1 MKILLENSKYLILIV
16 VMASLVATVLSVV
29 WGVYEMVI
37 VVYNLFTQYKSAS
50 GTIVSFVQLMDI
62 FLLVAVLYIFTVAM
76 YELFIGELD
85 LPKWL
90 QVHNFDELKT
100 ILSNLIVLIGA
111 VSFLKY
117 FLERNDPASTLL
129 YGLAFGIVA
138 YVLIAYRNHDHDHND
153 LPSEPH

>member
-1 MKILLENSKYLILIV
+1 MKKLLENSKYLMLVIVSVSFVLTILAVIW
-16 VMASLVATVLSVV
+16 A
-29 WGVYEMVI
+29 VYETAI
-37 VVYNLFTQYKSAS
+37 VFYNLFTQYKSPS
-50 GTIVSFVQLMDI
+50 STIVSFVQVMDI
-62 FLLVAVLYIFTVAM
+62 FLLVAVLYIFTVAI

-90 QVHNFDELKT
+90 LIHNFDELKT

-111 VSFLKY
+111 VAFLKY

-138 YVLIAYRNHDHDHND
+138 YVLILYRSHGHDNSPPELH
-153 LPSEPH
+153 

>member
-1 MKILLENSKYLILIV
+1 MKKLLENSKYLMLIV
-16 VMASLVATVLSVV
+16 VIGSLIATVLAVI
-29 WGVYEMVI
+29 WGIYEMSLVI
-37 VVYNLFTQYKSAS
+37 YKLFVSYKDAS
-50 GTIVSFVQLMDI
+50 STIVSFVQLMDI

-90 QVHNFDELKT
+90 VIHNFDELKT

-117 FLERNDPASTLL
+117 FIERNDPASTLL
-129 YGLAFGIVA
+129 YGLAVGVVS
-138 YVLIAYRNHDHDHND
+138 YVLILYRKHDHD
-153 LPSEPH
+153 LPSESH

>member
-1 MKILLENSKYLILIV
+1 MMRVLLENGKYLILIMV
-16 VMASLVATVLSVV
+16 VASFVSTVLAVI
-29 WGVYEMVI
+29 WGIYEMAV
-37 VVYNLFTQYKSAS
+37 VVYNLFVSYKNAS
-50 GTIVSFVQLMDI
+50 NTIASFVQLMDI

-90 QVHNFDELKT
+90 IIHDFDELKT
-100 ILSNLIVLIGA
+100 ILSNVIVLIGA

-117 FLERNDPASTLL
+117 FLERNDPVSTLI
-129 YGLAFGIVA
+129 YGASIGIVS
-138 YVLIAYRNHDHDHND
+138 YVLILYRKHGDD

>member
-1 MKILLENSKYLILIV
+1 MKKLLENGKYLMSIIVISLLLSTIL
-16 VMASLVATVLSVV
+16 AVV
-29 WGVYEMVI
+29 WSVYET
-37 VVYNLFTQYKSAS
+37 VVVFYNFITQYKSATS
-50 GTIVSFVQLMDI
+50 TIVSFVQLMDI
-62 FLLVAVLYIFTVAM
+62 FLLVAVLYIFTVAI
-76 YELFIGELD
+76 YELFIGELE

-90 QVHNFDELKT
+90 VIHNFDQLKA

-138 YVLIAYRNHDHDHND
+138 YVLILYRHHDHDD
-153 LPSEPH
+153 LPSESH

>member
-1 MKILLENSKYLILIV
+1 MRKILESSKYLILIV
-16 VMASLVATVLSVV
+16 VIASLVATVLAVV
-29 WGVYEMVI
+29 WGIYEMAVVI
-37 VVYNLFTQYKSAS
+37 YNLFAYYKSAS
-50 GTIVSFVQLMDI
+50 STIVSFVQLMDI

-76 YELFIGELD
+76 YELFIGELE

-90 QVHNFDELKT
+90 IIHNFDELKT

-117 FLERNDPASTLL
+117 FLERNDPVSTLL
-129 YGLAFGIVA
+129 YGVSIGIVS
-138 YVLIAYRNHDHDHND
+138 YVLILYRKHGHDD

>member
-1 MKILLENSKYLILIV
+1 MKKLLENSKYLILV
-16 VMASLVATVLSVV
+16 VILASLFATMVAVL
-29 WGVYEMVI
+29 WGLYETALMI
-37 VVYNLFTQYKSAS
+37 YNLLTQYKGAS
-50 GTIVSFVQLMDI
+50 STVASYVQLMDN
-62 FLLVAVLYIFTVAM
+62 FLLIAVLYVFTVAI

-90 QVHNFDELKT
+90 QIHNFDQLKS

-117 FLERNDPASTLL
+117 FLERNDPVSTLL

-138 YVLIAYRNHDHDHND
+138 YVLILYRKHGHDDSSSD
-153 LPSEPH
+153 LH

>member
-1 MKILLENSKYLILIV
+1 MKKLLENSKYLMLIV
-16 VMASLVATVLSVV
+16 VIGSFLATVLAVI
-29 WGVYEMVI
+29 WGIYEMGI
-37 VVYNLFTQYKSAS
+37 VVYNLFAQYKSAS
-50 GTIVSFVQLMDI
+50 STIVSFVQLMDI

-85 LPKWL
+85 LPAWL
-90 QVHNFDELKT
+90 VIHNFDQLKT

-129 YGLAFGIVA
+129 YGLAVGVVSYI
-138 YVLIAYRNHDHDHND
+138 LILYRKHDHDD
-153 LPSEPH
+153 LPSESH